1 MDGWQP
7 TVVRQKRW
15 FTDEKEEIL
24 PRKAY
29 LHDAIQD
36 GVAHLMGLV
45 KDACGIRDTS
55 RRAAMDSGYA
65 ELHPIKL
72 SSARP
77 DPVDRWKPPTEK
89 PPAAPRGRA
98 KKEPPPML
106 AQIPA
111 PEVPACPTSTAK
123 VAEATQAEAHA
134 LSTLADTLWGDTE
147 QPELLLRAG
156 KLIRQAQALISSPHC
171 QGQEKDAALAELRK
185 AADAY
190 TKVRNAILEGIEV
203 DTVKSLRQVAEQ
215 VALAS
220 AKAGKSCAGQYKRKL
235 VALEPTREPTPQASR
250 PSDELVVVPLFGT
263 PKNARELQAKLNGYV
278 QKFSE
283 NRSVGNAKAL
293 VKNALTQLGNNAFEA
308 KAAKGDQEVVVTV
321 TSAVTQDQQDMV
333 NGLGVSG
340 LQVVFGITPK
350 AAKPP
355 KTPKAEASSKKSSS
369 SDVANA
375 LGQLGALAGIDIEI

>member
-1 MDGWQP
+1 
-7 TVVRQKRW
+7 
-15 FTDEKEEIL
+15 
-24 PRKAY
+24 
-29 LHDAIQD
+29 
-36 GVAHLMGLV
+36 
-45 KDACGIRDTS
+45 
-55 RRAAMDSGYA
+55 
-65 ELHPIKL
+65 
-72 SSARP
+72 
-77 DPVDRWKPPTEK
+77 
-89 PPAAPRGRA
+89 
-98 KKEPPPML
+98 
-106 AQIPA
+106 
-111 PEVPACPTSTAK
+111 
-123 VAEATQAEAHA
+123 
-134 LSTLADTLWGDTE
+134 
-147 QPELLLRAG
+147 
-156 KLIRQAQALISSPHC
+156 
-171 QGQEKDAALAELRK
+171 
-185 AADAY
+185 
-190 TKVRNAILEGIEV
+190 
-203 DTVKSLRQVAEQ
+203 
-215 VALAS
+215 
-220 AKAGKSCAGQYKRKL
+220 L

-333 NGLGVSG
+333 NSLGVSG